1 MGKVFIMGIDGGSL
15 DLINKWRNDL
25 PNFDKLIKNGTSGY
39 LHTIIP
45 MLTPPAWTSF
55 FTGKNPGKHN
65 IYDFFKFND
74 YDKNLISSYDRKA
87 ESVCDILSRHNKKS
101 IVLNLPINYPP
112 QPVNGIV
119 VSGGEAPS
127 IETDFTYPKEF
138 KKKIFELI
146 PDYKIGIDWN
156 NIEYQKHDEF
166 IKDLYNVTE
175 SHKKLILDLLKNEQ
189 WDLFIA
195 VFEDIDRL
203 QHYFWKYMDS
213 NHPFYIKGNK
223 YETAIHDYYK
233 ELDNV
238 LGEII
243 NNLPQDTFIFVMSD
257 HGFGPIYKQ
266 IFINNFLLEN
276 GFLQLKENDK
286 NKVNVRDFLIR
297 LAYKLKI
304 KHLIPK
310 LSKETRDKLKRII
323 PSNNPTFFDIDW
335 GNTKAYFNS
344 YSGQCIFIN
353 FKGRQ
358 KDGIVEES
366 EYKNLLNNLKERLL
380 RLEDN
385 GKRVIKNVYFS
396 DEIYKG
402 ENLKNAPDIY
412 VVTEEGYVL
421 QEGFNS
427 KLIDGFDESKVHRSG
442 EHRDNG
448 ILILNGT
455 AIRQDYNLE
464 ASILDIAP
472 TILNILKVPVPEDL
486 DGKSIQC
493 FN

>member
-87 ESVCDILSRHNKKS
+87 ESVCDILSRHN
-101 IVLNLPINYPP
+101 
-112 QPVNGIV
+112 
-119 VSGGEAPS
+119 
-127 IETDFTYPKEF
+127 
-138 KKKIFELI
+138 KKIFELI

-366 EYKNLLNNLKERLL
+366 EYKNLLNNL
-380 RLEDN
+380 
-385 GKRVIKNVYFS
+385 
-396 DEIYKG
+396 
-402 ENLKNAPDIY
+402 
-412 VVTEEGYVL
+412 

-455 AIRQDYNLE
+455 AIRQDYTLE